1 MFHDDARRIDAVP
14 VIIAKNPKISYDL
27 LLFLARKYGFGG
39 KMLGILRTL
48 RNLVVHGVKRVDE
61 PIRLLEAMRTEE
73 AKADAKSIK
82 EKLRLY
88 NVT

>member
-39 KMLGILRTL
+39 RMLGILRTL
-48 RNLVVHGVKRVDE
+48 RDLVAHGMKRVDE
-61 PIRLLEAMRTEE
+61 PIRLLEAMGTEE